1 MSQLYVIHYQYKKA
15 GMTFLN
21 GKIDKSAPMH
31 SITFKLKS
39 SQECS
44 HLIVVSDGFVNLMAG
59 IINELKD
66 IPSWAMPLETFKRN
80 YSYRKEMKLF
90 LLKTDPAAMFDI
102 YRYAFN
108 YLLRKE
114 NNWDVH
120 TVELYRLK
128 GFDLVEV
135 FDIMTEKVI
144 ETKPE
149 DMIPF
154 EQYNTQEKDK
164 NMEQQN
170 NKSGF
175 DFKEMIKLQIA
186 NMLMKNKGKIPLS
199 KLTVLQSFAET
210 GHIDI
215 KEVIKANYQEEMLKR
230 IENSNGNLDLEEMMY
245 LQMVEEGDFSAQRIF
260 EARMA
265 ASMMKGFGC
274 DEEEAE
280 EEKPAKTT
288 TAKKK

>member
-1 MSQLYVIHYQYKKA
+1 
-15 GMTFLN
+15 MTFLN
-21 GKIDKSAPMH
+21 GKIDRSAPMH
-31 SITFKLKS
+31 CVTFKLKTS
-39 SQECS
+39 EDSS
-44 HLIVVSDGFVNLMAG
+44 HLIVVSDGFVNMMAG
-59 IINELKD
+59 LFEDLKD
-66 IPSWAMPLETFKRN
+66 IPTWAMPLETFKRN
-80 YSYRKEMKLF
+80 YSYRKGMKLF
-90 LLKTDPAAMFDI
+90 LLKISPEGMFDL
-102 YRYAFN
+102 YKYAFN
-108 YLLRKE
+108 YLLRKVD
-114 NNWDVH
+114 NWDVH

-128 GFDLVEV
+128 HFELVEI
-135 FDIMTEKVI
+135 FDIMTKKVI
-144 ETKPE
+144 EGSG

-154 EQYNTQEKDK
+154 EHYNTQEKDK

-170 NKSGF
+170 KTGF
-175 DFKEMIKLQIA
+175 DFKEMVKLQIA

-215 KEVIKANYQEEMLKR
+215 KEVIKANYQEEMLQR

-274 DEEEAE
+274 INEEAE
-280 EEKPAKTT
+280 EEKPEKPAKTT

>member
-1 MSQLYVIHYQYKKA
+1 MSQLYVIHHQSKS

-21 GKIDKSAPMH
+21 GKIDRSVSLH
-31 SITFKLKS
+31 NVTFKLKS

-44 HLIVVSDGFVNLMAG
+44 HLIVVSDGFVSLMAG
-59 IINELKD
+59 IISDLKD
-66 IPSWAMPLETFKRN
+66 IASWAMPLETFKRN

-102 YRYAFN
+102 HRYALT

-135 FDIMTEKVI
+135 FDIMTKKVI
-144 ETKPE
+144 ETGSE

-175 DFKEMIKLQIA
+175 DFKEMIKLQVA

-215 KEVIKANYQEEMLKR
+215 KEVIRANYQEEMLKR
-230 IENSNGNLDLEEMMY
+230 IENSNGNLDIEEMMY

-265 ASMMKGFGC
+265 ASMLKGFGG
-274 DEEEAE
+274 DDEEAE

>member
-1 MSQLYVIHYQYKKA
+1 MSQLYVIHHQYKS

-31 SITFKLKS
+31 NVTFKLKS

-59 IINELKD
+59 IIEELKD

-90 LLKTDPAAMFDI
+90 LLKTDPAGMFDI

-135 FDIMTEKVI
+135 FDIMTKKVI
-144 ETKPE
+144 ETGSE

-274 DEEEAE
+274 IDEEEV